1 MTSFDS
7 TWGNLFNFRPI
18 ASSLIS
24 LSYNFDCHSVPSCH
38 ILRSKKCTW
47 RSCCSGSPSSSHG
60 GYTPSRIW
68 LKPFW
73 PSRGINGFHRSSMY
87 LVQHDNFVKNAL
99 CSSGSRRGCCSSK
112 TKEPS
117 ELSSMNS
124 MTHSNSY
131 MKSKRFAKIVE
142 QFVPIGI
149 PITCCFSWSPAWTY
163 QG

>member
-7 TWGNLFNFRPI
+7 TWGNSFTFRPI
-18 ASSLIS
+18 ASSLIR
-24 LSYNFDCHSVPSCH
+24 LSYSFDCHTVPSCH
-38 ILRSKKCTW
+38 TFRSKKCTW

-60 GYTPSRIW
+60 GYIPSRIW

-99 CSSGSRRGCCSSK
+99 CSSGSRRDRPPSK
-112 TKEPS
+112 RK

-124 MTHSNSY
+124 ITHSNSY
-131 MKSKRFAKIVE
+131 MKIKRFAKIGAVCAHWDTNYLLF
-142 QFVPIGI
+142 QLV
-149 PITCCFSWSPAWTY
+149 TCLY
-163 QG
+163 V